1 MKKENAGLK
10 SIQEAISRM
19 AAGEVFYHKENC
31 TFTME
36 QESKHSRVRFML
48 NKGDDIKGYWDYLE
62 QWEVEVE
69 AHWTDDVSKENH
81 ILCWVWDG
89 DEDKGKIIGLVQS
102 YQKGD
107 RYSYLTE
114 DDMYKHAEPVK
125 AGEIKLYED

>member
-19 AAGEVFYHKENC
+19 AAGEVFYHKDNC

-36 QESKHSRVRFML
+36 QESERSRVRFML

-69 AHWTDDVSKENH
+69 AHWTDDVKCGEGV
-81 ILCWVWDG
+81 LCFVTDG
-89 DEDKGKIIGLVQS
+89 NTIVPGRNPVQYIIGYRQGEVYPYQS
-102 YQKGD
+102 STSSWRTAQ
-107 RYSYLTE
+107 
-114 DDMYKHAEPVK
+114 PVS
-125 AGEIKLYED
+125 EIICPE

>member
-19 AAGEVFYHKENC
+19 AAGEVFYHKDNC

-36 QESKHSRVRFML
+36 QESERSRVRFML

-62 QWEVEVE
+62 QWEVEV
-69 AHWTDDVSKENH
+69 HWTDDVSKENH

-89 DEDKGKIIGLVQS
+89 EDDKRVARVIK
-102 YQKGD
+102 YQPE
-107 RYSYLTE
+107 YNWEYITE
-114 DDMYKHAEPVK
+114 DSMFEHAEPVK